1 MKTSWHGDTIIQQ
14 PAYVLSKTWLQLCMS
29 MYQVLYCEV
38 FQYWE
43 FEIKSLLS
51 KVLSTPL
58 AHIFK
63 GYTGLYMNSD
73 HCLHF
78 KGHTNLPTAPHTHRY
93 PTIPT

>member
-1 MKTSWHGDTIIQQ
+1 MKTSWQQ

-58 AHIFK
+58 AHIQELYDGGFIHELRQHIFVNFK
-63 GYTGLYMNSD
+63 FHKKFRENDFAKLSCN
-73 HCLHF
+73 L
-78 KGHTNLPTAPHTHRY
+78 KGAC
-93 PTIPT
+93 